1 MLGPEE
7 QKVPD
12 VDLLVLLQAL
22 DIVSDAVI
30 ITNESGKVLYQNK
43 NGEEF
48 HKGLTTEEVAKLLEG
63 KHGSWK
69 LMDSMLREVHPT
81 SSPIELFK
89 KSLNTE
95 EYVVQTPRAL
105 IMARYTGQPVGPIG
119 GRCVIVTIKRVRE
132 IVD

>member
-30 ITNESGKVLYQNK
+30 IINESGKVLYQNK

-69 LMDSMLREVHPT
+69 LMDSLLREIHPT

-95 EYVVQTPRAL
+95 EYVVQTPLAL
-105 IMARYTGQPVGPIG
+105 IMARYTGQPEDLLEVGASSLPS
-119 GRCVIVTIKRVRE
+119 RE
-132 IVD
+132 YEKL